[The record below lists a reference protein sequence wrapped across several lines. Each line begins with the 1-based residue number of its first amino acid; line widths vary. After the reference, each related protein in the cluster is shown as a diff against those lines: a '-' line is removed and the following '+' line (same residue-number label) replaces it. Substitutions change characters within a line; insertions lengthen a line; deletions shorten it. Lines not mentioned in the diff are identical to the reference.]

1 MYLTIYKIARN
12 KVKINTDQYWIQ
24 KKKKKRSYQR
34 RKLLHVSI
42 ISETIDICIRLNIC
56 NFATGVI
63 QRCYKCTTAGVQQGT
78 GRKRGSLSPY
88 LRFNESLRKWC
99 FQIYTLRHVIDRIL
113 RLACTHAQTQAQTHA
128 RRMAALKPQGVR
140 TPRIDNILLSIG

>member
-24 KKKKKRSYQR
+24 KKKKKKRSYQR

-56 NFATGVI
+56 NFATGII

-78 GRKRGSLSPY
+78 GRKRGRKSLPLLALQRIFTKVVFLDLHVAS
-88 LRFNESLRKWC
+88 
-99 FQIYTLRHVIDRIL
+99 RHRSYFKASMH
-113 RLACTHAQTQAQTHA
+113 ACTNTSANTRTPHGRTQAA
-128 RRMAALKPQGVR
+128 RCKN
-140 TPRIDNILLSIG
+140 TTD